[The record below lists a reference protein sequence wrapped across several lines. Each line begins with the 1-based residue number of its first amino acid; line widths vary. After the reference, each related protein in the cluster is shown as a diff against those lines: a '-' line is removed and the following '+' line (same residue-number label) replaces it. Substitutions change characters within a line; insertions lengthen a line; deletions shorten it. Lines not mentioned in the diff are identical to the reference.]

1 MSILSLAAITW
12 DIDLYRWI
20 HIGLHRD
27 WLDKLMLLFTYTG
40 DGHIQIPLLLA
51 ACVWKKTRPY
61 GLAVLAC
68 YVFVGGVRL
77 ILRDLFSR
85 PRPTNLDFS
94 QPVSWGAGMP
104 EWLAKTFDIIP
115 YGDSSFPSGHSA
127 TSFAVAF
134 MLAWLLQGTK
144 QAWFGWLAVVW

>member
-1 MSILSLAAITW
+1 MSILRLAAITW

-61 GLAVLAC
+61 GCRAGLLC
-68 YVFVGGVRL
+68 LGGRYPT
-77 ILRDLFSR
+77 DS
-85 PRPTNLDFS
+85 PRSLLST
-94 QPVSWGAGMP
+94 A
-104 EWLAKTFDIIP
+104 P
-115 YGDSSFPSGHSA
+115 YES
-127 TSFAVAF
+127 
-134 MLAWLLQGTK
+134 
-144 QAWFGWLAVVW
+144 